1 MSDVTS
7 AIQREIGQTQPFRTR
22 AQEATIAILRTA
34 DVIRRR
40 ITGVLEP
47 HGITMQQFNVLRILR
62 GARGKPM
69 PTLDIGERLI
79 EQTPGI
85 TRLLDRLEEKGLV
98 RRERCTQDR
107 RQVHCFITQQGLDV
121 LAAVDGTV
129 DGEDDVVGL
138 ALSDGE
144 LATLVGFLD
153 RIRHAEP

>member
-1 MSDVTS
+1 MSETTS

-34 DVIRRR
+34 DVVRRR
-40 ITGVLEP
+40 ITAALEP

-85 TRLLDRLEEKGLV
+85 TRLLDRLEEKELV
-98 RRERCTQDR
+98 RRERCTADR
-107 RQVHCFITQQGLDV
+107 RQVHCFITQPGLDV

-138 ALSDGE
+138 ALSDDE
-144 LATLVGFLD
+144 LAVLIGFLD
-153 RIRHAEP
+153 RIRHVES

>member
-34 DVIRRR
+34 DVVRRR
-40 ITGVLEP
+40 ITAALEP

-98 RRERCTQDR
+98 RRARCTEDR

-138 ALSDGE
+138 ALSDDE
-144 LATLVGFLD
+144 LVTLIGFLD